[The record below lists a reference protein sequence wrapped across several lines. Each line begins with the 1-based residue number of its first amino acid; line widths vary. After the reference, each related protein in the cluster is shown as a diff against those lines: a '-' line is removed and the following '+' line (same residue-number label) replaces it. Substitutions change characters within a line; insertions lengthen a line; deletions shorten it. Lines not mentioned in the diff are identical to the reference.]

1 MRTIAIEVHRDIPLS
16 QIISMVNRKLCSKLS
31 SSRDCSLK
39 KMSKGQKI
47 IALEY
52 ETYQTAA
59 K

>member
-1 MRTIAIEVHRDIPLS
+1 MRTIAIEVHRDIPFS
-16 QIISMVNRKLCSKLS
+16 QIISMVNRKLCSKLPI
-31 SSRDCSLK
+31 SRDCSLK
-39 KMSKGQKI
+39 KMAQGKKI